1 MITTNICDSTKA
13 RYIKYTKGNFSILE
27 FEREMS
33 VRPEEAE
40 MAYFA
45 SQMDVRKRQLVVK
58 ISPDHEVVAQ
68 KGTMQLMLGDIMAK
82 TDVSDAGDL
91 LKKVVGSKVTGEK
104 AIKPRYTGEGMLVLE
119 PTFRYIILEDLKDWD
134 GEIVVEDGMFLACD
148 GAVDIRVSART
159 NLSSAVLGGEGLFNT
174 TLIGQGVVALESP
187 MPRDELFEVNLV
199 DDVAKI
205 DGNMA
210 IAWTRGLDFT
220 VERTT
225 PTLFGSMVSGE
236 GLVNTYR
243 GTGKILVAPV
253 QNNRGIASPSN
264 KK

>member
-1 MITTNICDSTKA
+1 MIQTNLYEQTKA
-13 RYIKYTKGNFSILE
+13 HRIKFSKGNYSILE
-27 FEREMS
+27 FERDMS
-33 VRPEEAE
+33 VRPEDAE
-40 MAYFA
+40 LAYFA
-45 SQMDVRKRQLVVK
+45 AEMDVRKRQLLINISSDQDVVT
-58 ISPDHEVVAQ
+58 Q
-68 KGTMQLMLGDIMAK
+68 KGTMQLMIGDIVAK
-82 TDVSDAGDL
+82 TDVQDAGDL
-91 LKKVVGSKVTGEK
+91 LKKYVGGKVTGEK
-104 AIKPRYTGEGMLVLE
+104 AIKPRYSGNGLLVLE
-119 PTFRYIILEDLKDWD
+119 PTFRYIVLEDLDDWD
-134 GEIVVEDGMFLACD
+134 GELVIEDGMFLACD
-148 GAVDIRVSART
+148 GDVQMKVSSRT

-174 TLIGQGVVALESP
+174 TLTGHGIVALESP
-187 MPRDELFEVNLV
+187 MPRDELFEITLQ

-210 IAWTRGLDFT
+210 IAWSKGLNFS

-225 PTLFGSMVSGE
+225 PTLFGSMMSGE